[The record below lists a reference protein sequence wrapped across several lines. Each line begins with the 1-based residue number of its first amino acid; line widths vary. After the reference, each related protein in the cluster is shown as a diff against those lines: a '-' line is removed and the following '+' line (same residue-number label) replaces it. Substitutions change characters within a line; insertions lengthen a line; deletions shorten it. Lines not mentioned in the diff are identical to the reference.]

1 MDGPT
6 VGAAGRSHSPRAVGQ
21 RGSRGRSRG
30 AVDTHGAI
38 LVAHPRSPRQAG
50 SAPPIM
56 SVSKVSS
63 TTFPA
68 AAAAPA
74 CRRWE
79 DERRP
84 LVAGAGTAPS
94 RLEGGGGRWGHLP
107 EPGGGAVTRAN
118 KPSGQ

>member
-68 AAAAPA
+68 AAAPA